1 MDFDKI
7 MENSAMIVLSEQNVG
22 KMIEINLIK
31 QINTKF
37 GPNLVLYNKK
47 YNKSFY
53 SNSLLKAYL
62 TKAMTSLK
70 TSNQY
75 YYKDDDLSSILKF
88 RIQSITT
95 DKRGCK
101 QIQLTFIKE
110 HRRSIDNDA
119 IPLSDSD
126 KTDDDK
132 AIRMQTMAKDQHRIF
147 DNKMKNIIA

>member
-7 MENSAMIVLSEQNVG
+7 MENSAMIVLSEQNGG
-22 KMIEINLIK
+22 KVIEINLIK
-31 QINTKF
+31 QIITKF

-75 YYKDDDLSSILKF
+75 YYKDDDISSILKF

-110 HRRSIDNDA
+110 HKRQENEA
-119 IPLSDSD
+119 IPLSDSE
-126 KTDDDK
+126 KTDDEK